1 VISVVVPTRGDP
13 RKLAALL
20 AALEAQSLPRER
32 FELLLGLDGDSPEPA
47 LAARVAALDGR
58 VVTLDGRRGPGAARN
73 AAAALARGEWLAFT
87 EDDCAPAPD
96 WLARAE
102 QRMAGS
108 PAPDVIEGLTVLPGE
123 RPLRRRAPEGSQY
136 IPTNLFVRRDR
147 FERVRGYHEGF
158 FDAPRGIYFR
168 EDADLGFALE
178 EIHSVVVRDE
188 SVKVTHPDEH
198 PGFWDPL
205 RWAARYEMDA
215 LLERRHPR
223 LFRERIESH
232 RVGPLR
238 VRRPIVRACVG
249 VVMAL
254 LLAAALVVAGRGP
267 QAVPLLAIAAALEL
281 VVWSKWRFHPLRL
294 LPALLVPFVMTI
306 ALLRGQARAARMR

>member
-1 VISVVVPTRGDP
+1 MLPNAIRGKNRDNAGESRPQALALQQGWASPTRTENSDANP
-13 RKLAALL
+13 FA
-20 AALEAQSLPRER
+20 S
-32 FELLLGLDGDSPEPA
+32 SS
-47 LAARVAALDGR
+47 V
-58 VVTLDGRRGPGAARN
+58 RRGVA
-73 AAAALARGEWLAFT
+73 
-87 EDDCAPAPD
+87 
-96 WLARAE
+96 
-102 QRMAGS
+102 
-108 PAPDVIEGLTVLPGE
+108 
-123 RPLRRRAPEGSQY
+123 
-136 IPTNLFVRRDR
+136 
-147 FERVRGYHEGF
+147 
-158 FDAPRGIYFR
+158 
-168 EDADLGFALE
+168 EDAAYGEPQDAQV
-178 EIHSVVVRDE
+178 SVVVRDE

-294 LPALLVPFVMTI
+294 LPALLVPFAMTI
-306 ALLRGQARAARMR
+306 ALLRGQARAARIARASAHGPVPK